1 MAEVRR
7 SIAVARGSLPILAVV
22 ALAAATALN
31 SASVQ
36 AKSSQLKPQK
46 SWSGRVPLGV
56 QPPLQ
61 SSLAT
66 QDDFR
71 RVWAQCQVKGT
82 VPAIDFERRLVL
94 VAVRRG
100 SVVRFQRLTLDGGNL
115 HTDVVVTPDMPPY
128 MTCAIV
134 LVDRAGIAKVNGA
147 PVGR

>member
-1 MAEVRR
+1 MAQIDR
-7 SIAVARGSLPILAVV
+7 SIVVVRSILPIVAVV
-22 ALAAATALN
+22 VLAAGMALH

-56 QPPLQ
+56 LPPLQ

-66 QDDFR
+66 QEDFR

-82 VPAIDFERRLVL
+82 VPDVDFERRLVL

-100 SVVRFQRLTLDGGNL
+100 SLVRFQRLTLDGGNL
-115 HTDVVVTPDMPPY
+115 STDVVVTPDMPPY

-134 LVDRAGIAKVNGA
+134 LVDRAGIARVNGA
-147 PVGR
+147 PIGR